1 MQTQFNRAWKR
12 RNYMMTFVN
21 RAGRRN
27 AARIV
32 ALASVHGISSVQTE
46 ETAPIKLYARPY
58 IDATGKVVRTANPD
72 ASMRGPFKTVR
83 AAEYFAANPGCP
95 SIAAAEKLSKV

>member
-27 AARIV
+27 AARIA
-32 ALASVHGISSVQTE
+32 ALAISNVKTE
-46 ETAPIKLYARPY
+46 ELAPIKLYARPY